1 MFDQLQRTAEWL
13 ESRRGR
19 ITGSQAGA
27 LLGLSP
33 HQTQAQAIRA
43 WVRNA
48 KGAESEIPDNP
59 AFAYGRRHERAAQ
72 LAMMRHADITI
83 DDCRFLTY
91 EDWLGASPDGL
102 TDDGGVAETKC
113 PFSWRAVIT
122 PEPKPLAE
130 LPHYYAQVQLEILCA
145 GATHAHFGQY
155 RPPIGDPLQHDYE
168 PEFLHYERVE
178 IDYEWRAH
186 YLPELRSIWEMLQE
200 ELDNPSHLEPLR
212 VQLDTPEA
220 QRLVEYITEL
230 DASIEQATAARA
242 AALDELVRLADGNNA
257 EVAGRKLTLVR
268 RAGSIS
274 YTKAIKALVPEA
286 DLEKWRGKPSE
297 YWKLG

>member
-1 MFDQLQRTAEWL
+1 MFDQLQRTADWHEA
-13 ESRRGR
+13 RKGR

-33 HQTQAQAIRA
+33 YQTQAQAIRA
-43 WVRNA
+43 WVRHAN
-48 KGAESEIPDNP
+48 GAESEILDNP
-59 AFAYGRRHERAAQ
+59 AFAHGRRHERAAQ
-72 LAMMRHADITI
+72 LAMMRHAGITI
-83 DDCRFLTY
+83 KDCGFLPY

-113 PFSWRAVIT
+113 PYSWRALVA
-122 PEPKPLAE
+122 PEPKPLIE

-145 GATHAHFGQY
+145 GATHAHLTQY

-178 IDYEWRAH
+178 LDHEWRAH
-186 YLPELRSIWEMLQE
+186 YLPELRCIWEMLQA
-200 ELDNPSHLEPLR
+200 ELDNPAHLEPLR
-212 VQLDTPEA
+212 VHLDTPEA
-220 QRLVEYITEL
+220 LRLADYIAEL

-242 AALDELVRLADGNNA
+242 AALEELVRLADGKNA
-257 EVAGRKLTLVR
+257 EVAGRKLTLVQ

-274 YTKAIKALVPEA
+274 YAKAIKALAPEA
-286 DLEKWRGKPSE
+286 DLEKWRGKASE
-297 YWKLG
+297 YWQIK

>member
-13 ESRRGR
+13 ESRKGR

-33 HQTQAQAIRA
+33 HQTRAQAIRA
-43 WVRNA
+43 WVRSA
-48 KGAESEIPDNP
+48 KGAESEILDNP
-59 AFAYGRRHERAAQ
+59 AFAYGRLHERAAQ
-72 LAMMRHADITI
+72 LSMMRYAGITI
-83 DDCRFLTY
+83 NDCGFLTHG
-91 EDWLGASPDGL
+91 DWLGASPDGL

-113 PFSWRAVIT
+113 PFSWRDTVS
-122 PEPKPLAE
+122 PEPTHLVG

-178 IDYEWRAH
+178 IDHEWRAH

-200 ELDNPSHLEPLR
+200 ELDNPAHLEPLR

-242 AALDELVRLADGNNA
+242 AALEDLVKLADGKNA
-257 EVAGRKLTLVR
+257 EAFGRKLTLVK
-268 RAGSIS
+268 RAGTIS
-274 YTKAIKALVPEA
+274 YAKAIKALAPDA
-286 DLEKWRGKPSE
+286 DLEQWRGKSSE

>member
-1 MFDQLQRTAEWL
+1 MFDQLQRTADWHEA
-13 ESRRGR
+13 RKCR

-33 HQTQAQAIRA
+33 HQTQSQAIRA

-48 KGAESEIPDNP
+48 KGAESEILDNP
-59 AFAYGRRHERAAQ
+59 AFAHGRRYERSAQ
-72 LAMMRHADITI
+72 LAMMRHTGITI
-83 DDCRFLTY
+83 NDCGFLPY

-113 PFSWRAVIT
+113 PYSWRALVT
-122 PEPKPLAE
+122 PEPKPLRN

-145 GATHAHFGQY
+145 GRTHAHFGQY
-155 RPPIGDPLQHDYE
+155 RPPIGDPLQADYE

-178 IDYEWRAH
+178 VDHEWRSH
-186 YLPELRSIWEMLQE
+186 YLPELRSIWAMLQD
-200 ELDNPSHLEPLR
+200 ELDNPAHLEPLR

-220 QRLVEYITEL
+220 LRLADYITEL

-242 AALDELVRLADGNNA
+242 AALEELVRLADGKNA
-257 EVAGRKLTLVR
+257 EIAGRKLTLVQ

-274 YTKAIKALVPEA
+274 YAKAAKTLCPDA
-286 DLEKWRGKPSE
+286 DLEKWRGKSSE
-297 YWKLG
+297 YWQIK

>member
-1 MFDQLQRTAEWL
+1 MFDQLQRTAEWH
-13 ESRRGR
+13 EQRRGR

-33 HQTQAQAIRA
+33 YQTQAQAIRA

-83 DDCRFLTY
+83 DDCGFLTY

-130 LPHYYAQVQLEILCA
+130 LPHYYTQVQLEILCS
-145 GATHAHFGQY
+145 GRSHAHFCQY

-178 IDYEWRAH
+178 IDNEWRAH
-186 YLPELRSIWEMLQE
+186 YLPELSSIWEMLQE
-200 ELDNPSHLEPLR
+200 ELDDPAHLEPLR

-220 QRLVEYITEL
+220 QRLVQYITDL

-242 AALDELVRLADGNNA
+242 AALEDLVRLADGKNA
-257 EVAGRKLTLVR
+257 EAFGRKLTLVK
-268 RAGSIS
+268 RAGTIS
-274 YTKAIKALVPEA
+274 YAKAIKALAPDA
-286 DLEKWRGKPSE
+286 DLEQWLGKPSE